1 MGSSFDLD
9 IELAAC
15 GDYAG
20 DDVLRAVV
28 QRKFC
33 IVGEIPP

>member
-1 MGSSFDLD
+1 MTSISNSLHVA
-9 IELAAC
+9 I
-15 GDYAG
+15 YAG

-33 IVGEIPP
+33 IVGEIPA